1 MTEEEYLAHFGVL
14 GMKWGKRRKKTPEI
28 EETPEQRKQRVL
40 MSTNAKE
47 VYNNRYLLT
56 TTELNDRINR
66 INTEQKLAELS
77 ALEKTSA
84 QQKIDKILKMGK
96 TANELYQVYKQPVV
110 QEMITKLSGKT
121 TSMNYKKMLEN
132 VDNLSTEQIT
142 ALAKRAASEKALR
155 SFVEGTGQS
164 DTNSEHLAHYGV
176 KGMKWG
182 VRKTQSNSS
191 TFKNPKNLSDWMKNN
206 IGYSE
211 YTRLKSPIE
220 VKRSKSGSCH
230 DQVMLAL
237 SELKKMGLKPKAE
250 FLIEYNPKSNAG
262 GMTHSFVHYEKN
274 GKTYWLENAWG
285 GKEGVH
291 EFSSLDDIKK
301 SISTSH
307 KTGEMGD
314 VNSFPKL
321 EWATLKEN
329 HIPGETLSEFVN
341 KTLS

>member
-1 MTEEEYLAHFGVL
+1 M
-14 GMKWGKRRKKTPEI
+14 W
-28 EETPEQRKQRVL
+28 Q
-40 MSTNAKE
+40 
-47 VYNNRYLLT
+47 YNHT
-56 TTELNDRINR
+56 TLIH
-66 INTEQKLAELS
+66 S
-77 ALEKTSA
+77 
-84 QQKIDKILKMGK
+84 
-96 TANELYQVYKQPVV
+96 
-110 QEMITKLSGKT
+110 
-121 TSMNYKKMLEN
+121 
-132 VDNLSTEQIT
+132 
-142 ALAKRAASEKALR
+142 
-155 SFVEGTGQS
+155 
-164 DTNSEHLAHYGV
+164 GV

-182 VRKTQSNSS
+182 IRKAKKNNS
-191 TFKNPKNLSDWMKNN
+191 TFKDPKNLSDWMKNN
-206 IGYSE
+206 VGYSE

-230 DQVMLAL
+230 DQVMLEL